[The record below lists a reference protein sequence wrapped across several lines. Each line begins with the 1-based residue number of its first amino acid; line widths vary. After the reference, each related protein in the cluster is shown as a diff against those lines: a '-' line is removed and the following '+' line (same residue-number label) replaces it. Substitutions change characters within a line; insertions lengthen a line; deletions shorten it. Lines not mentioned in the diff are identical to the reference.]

1 VKGEQGGGMI
11 YKTVLEN
18 GIRVVTEEI
27 PTAHSVTLGFWVE
40 NGSRHEDLS
49 QCGISHF
56 IEHMLF
62 KGTERRNALE
72 IAKEIDSV
80 GGVLNAFTSRE
91 FSCYYA
97 KVLAKRLPLA
107 IDLLSDIVLH
117 SVLDPDEIEKERRVI
132 LQEIHMVDDTPDD
145 QVHELFCQTFWENHP
160 LGHSILGTWETVG
173 NISRDHLLSFLED
186 RYCGKNILICA
197 AGDLKHEQL
206 VENIDR
212 AFRLIKPGERPP
224 LCSLPEYRHRL
235 NILEKDL
242 EQVHI
247 CLGTRALPQNHPNRF
262 VSFLM
267 NTILGGGMSSRLFQ
281 NVREDLGLAYSIY
294 SYLNCHSDAGA
305 LVVSSGTSPN
315 EAPKV
320 LHILLKELDRFRTE
334 PVAEEELHSA
344 KEQLKGNL
352 LLSLESTD
360 NRMTRLAKN
369 EIYLGRNLSIKEV
382 IRGIDQVSIEDIQKL
397 AGFIF
402 KDDYLNLQMVGKVR
416 QSDYPL
422 SDLTLG

>member
-1 VKGEQGGGMI
+1 MI
-11 YKTVLEN
+11 YKSTLEN

-27 PTAHSVTLGFWVE
+27 PTAHSATLGFWVE

-49 QCGISHF
+49 QSGISHF

-62 KGTERRNALE
+62 KGTERRNAQG

-107 IDLLSDIVLH
+107 VDLLSDIVLH
-117 SVLDPDEIEKERRVI
+117 SILDPDEIEKERRVI

-145 QVHELFCQTFWENHP
+145 QVHELFCQTFWEGHP
-160 LGHSILGTWETVG
+160 LGHSILGTENTVG
-173 NISRDHLLSFLED
+173 SITRDHLLSFLED

-197 AGDLKHEQL
+197 AGDLEHERL
-206 VENIDR
+206 VEHIEQ
-212 AFRLIKPGERPP
+212 AFCRIKPGIRPP
-224 LCSLPEYRHRL
+224 ICSLPEYRRRI
-235 NILEKDL
+235 NITEKDL

-262 VSFLM
+262 ASYLL

-281 NVREDLGLAYSIY
+281 NVREDQGLAYSIY

-305 LVVSSGTSPN
+305 LVVSSGTSPK

-320 LHILLKELDRFRTE
+320 IRILLKELDRFRVE
-334 PVAEEELHSA
+334 PVTDEELYSA

-382 IRGIDQVSIEDIQKL
+382 VRGIDQVVAEDIQKL

-402 KDDYLNLQMVGKVR
+402 QDEYLNLQMVGKIPEG
-416 QSDYPL
+416 DYRL
-422 SDLTLG
+422 SDLALG